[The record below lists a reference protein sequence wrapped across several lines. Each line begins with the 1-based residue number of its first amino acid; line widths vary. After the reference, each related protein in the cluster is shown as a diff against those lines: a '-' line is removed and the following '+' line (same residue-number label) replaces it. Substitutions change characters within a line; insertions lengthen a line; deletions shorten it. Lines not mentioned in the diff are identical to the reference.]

1 MRQGWGYRRQLADV
15 VTAWN
20 TSAET
25 IYGTAASNA
34 IGQPLRKAL
43 EAGYSRALR
52 HALSRARSSG
62 RPMSLETKYRANNGK
77 VSVLSLSFSATHA
90 DDGTNKGASIIV
102 RDITRQKQLQLDLE
116 RTSEHLSELLRQ
128 NVQANASLQ
137 SEIEVRRAAEV
148 EAARARLQAEQT
160 SSAKTSYI
168 YRMSHEIRT
177 PMTGIIG
184 FADLLLDSPLS
195 DEQTS
200 KLRKFTPGCDVS
212 SCHHQRHS

>member
-1 MRQGWGYRRQLADV
+1 M
-15 VTAWN
+15 
-20 TSAET
+20 
-25 IYGTAASNA
+25 
-34 IGQPLRKAL
+34 
-43 EAGYSRALR
+43 
-52 HALSRARSSG
+52 
-62 RPMSLETKYRANNGK
+62 
-77 VSVLSLSFSATHA
+77 
-90 DDGTNKGASIIV
+90 

-200 KLRKFTPGCDVS
+200 KVQNLRQAATSLLAIINDILDISRVEFGPVQTGEHPDRPAQ
-212 SCHHQRHS
+212 HDR